1 MSATTPV
8 TPRSQTP
15 DVAQLWPRGVAF
27 WNQRDGVMVGYWS
40 KPHCGRP
47 CRPVIETTADGGRHW
62 TVRARTKGPLTA
74 VTPVPGGDLV
84 ATVSRRGLLV
94 SGDRGRTWRRLTH
107 ERVYDA
113 SFSTPTQGWA
123 LGPSAGVAVTDDGG
137 RTWRELPDPC
147 RWAPTAQSVSAVSP
161 TVAYVACVGEPGA
174 GNQAK
179 MIVRTDNGGAS
190 WTSVDAAPMIGEP
203 AHARSHGLLTAG
215 YLSGMAI
222 LPDLRGWLWAD
233 RGDLYRT
240 DDAKYWTVIATKLV
254 QPDVTTIVSAD
265 FLSDTTGFMLLSESD
280 GTHLMRTTDG
290 GARWSFIHTWPG

>member
-1 MSATTPV
+1 
-8 TPRSQTP
+8 
-15 DVAQLWPRGVAF
+15 
-27 WNQRDGVMVGYWS
+27 
-40 KPHCGRP
+40 
-47 CRPVIETTADGGRHW
+47 
-62 TVRARTKGPLTA
+62 
-74 VTPVPGGDLV
+74 
-84 ATVSRRGLLV
+84 
-94 SGDRGRTWRRLTH
+94 
-107 ERVYDA
+107 
-113 SFSTPTQGWA
+113 
-123 LGPSAGVAVTDDGG
+123 
-137 RTWRELPDPC
+137 
-147 RWAPTAQSVSAVSP
+147 
-161 TVAYVACVGEPGA
+161 
-174 GNQAK
+174 

-240 DDAKYWTVIATKLV
+240 DDAKYWTVIATKVV

-265 FLSDTTGFMLLSESD
+265 FLSDTTGFVLLSESD